1 MNDQKYTDAYS
12 LLDLKPVMILQKN
25 IKATLSTG
33 VNNLTN
39 SRYAASI
46 LPNAIG
52 FGTAQPR
59 SYPGNPRNYGG
70 LAVSYLLEFV
80 YDLFYFFDEQ
90 LRIQLPF

>member
-1 MNDQKYTDAYS
+1 LTTASGFNLTTSYLSVGKIPMNDQKYTDAYS

-59 SYPGNPRNYGG
+59 SYPGNH
-70 LAVSYLLEFV
+70 VITE
-80 YDLFYFFDEQ
+80 D
-90 LRIQLPF
+90 